1 MRMKSV
7 DKDLVEAKFDI
18 IERNLKFLKE
28 FENMDESSFMR
39 NFRDIQASKYS
50 LLEITEACIDIANH
64 IIASEGY
71 RRAETYSDMF
81 DILLEERVIN
91 KKPADRLTEMAGFRN
106 LLVHRYGE
114 IDDKHVLEIIQK
126 DMKDVKMFM
135 KGVSKFLED
144 E

>member
-1 MRMKSV
+1 MKSV

-18 IERNLKFLKE
+18 IDRNLKFLKE
-28 FENMDESSFMR
+28 FEEIDESSFER

-50 LLEITEACIDIANH
+50 LLEITEACIDIASH
-64 IIASEGY
+64 IIAAEGY

-81 DILLEERVIN
+81 EILLEERVIS
-91 KKPADRLTEMAGFRN
+91 KKLADRLTEMAGFRN

-114 IDDKHVLEIIQK
+114 IDNKHILEIIQK

-135 KGVSKFLED
+135 QKIIDFLERS
-144 E
+144 

>member
-1 MRMKSV
+1 MKSV

-28 FENMDESSFMR
+28 FENMDESSFR
-39 NFRDIQASKYS
+39 GNFRDIQASKYS
-50 LLEITEACIDIANH
+50 LLEITEACIDIASH
-64 IIASEGY
+64 IIAAEGY
-71 RRAETYSDMF
+71 RRPETYSEMF
-81 DILLEERVIN
+81 EVLLEERVIS
-91 KKPADRLTEMAGFRN
+91 KKLADRLTEMAGFRN

-114 IDDKHVLEIIQK
+114 IGDKHVLEIIRN

-135 KGVSKFLED
+135 KGISKFLED